1 MPKPNEQTTPK
12 PTGVRRL
19 LGALGPGLT
28 SGAADDDPSGVATFS
43 VIGAK
48 FGTRFL
54 WTALLTWPL
63 MAVVQ
68 MMCARVGMVT
78 GKGLGGVLRERFPR
92 WLVGVAAVAL
102 LGANLLN
109 IAADL
114 AGMGDAM
121 EMLHAGPRLLW
132 VWIYGIG
139 ICLLAIRLRYQQLA
153 SVLKWLAMVLL
164 AYIITAFL
172 VKPHWG
178 QVAHDTFIPSLPI
191 GKDGWSSLVA
201 LFGTTIS
208 PFLFFWQASQEVEED
223 KAKGRRLLSW
233 RRNATRR
240 ELGDRKLDV
249 WTGTFFSNVVMFF
262 IILTAAFTLHA
273 HGKTVESV
281 KDAASA
287 LQPLAGDYAF
297 LLFTGGLVG
306 AGLLA
311 IPTLAGSAAY
321 AFAETF
327 DWVCGLD
334 KKFKKAVSFYAVFI
348 IATIGGAL
356 LDLFHTD
363 PVKVLFLSAVVNGVL
378 APFLL
383 VALLLITG
391 DRKIMQGQPS
401 HITNRIIVG
410 FTALLMFAGLGAM
423 AFLGG

>member
-1 MPKPNEQTTPK
+1 MTEQTAENAK
-12 PTGVRRL
+12 PTGLRRL
-19 LGALGPGLT
+19 FAALGPGLT
-28 SGAADDDPSGVATFS
+28 AGAADDDPSGVATFS
-43 VIGAK
+43 VVGAK
-48 FGTRFL
+48 FGTQLL

-78 GKGLGGVLRERFPR
+78 GKGLGGALRERFPR
-92 WLVGVAAVAL
+92 WLVGVGAVAL

-132 VWIYGIG
+132 VWVYGIG
-139 ICLLAIRLRYQQLA
+139 ICLLAIRLRYYQLA
-153 SVLKWLAMVLL
+153 NVLKWLAMVLL
-164 AYIITAFL
+164 AYIVTAFI

-178 QVAHDTFIPSLPI
+178 QVAHDTFLPTLPK

-223 KAKGRRLLSW
+223 KAKGRRLLSS
-233 RRNATRR
+233 RQNATRR
-240 ELGDRKLDV
+240 ELGDRQLDV
-249 WTGTFFSNVVMFF
+249 WSGTFFSNLVMFF
-262 IILTAAFTLHA
+262 IILTAAFTLHT

-334 KKFKKAVSFYAVFI
+334 KKFKRAVSFYAVFI

-356 LDLFHTD
+356 LDLFDAD
-363 PVKVLFLSAVVNGVL
+363 PVKVLLWSAIVNGVL

-383 VALLLITG
+383 VGLLLITA
-391 DRKIMQGQPS
+391 DKKIMQGQPS
-401 HITNRIIVG
+401 PMYARLVVG
-410 FTALLMFAGLGAM
+410 LTAALMFAGLGAM
-423 AFLGG
+423 VFLGG

>member
-1 MPKPNEQTTPK
+1 MNDPKADEQAK
-12 PTGVRRL
+12 PTGLRRFF
-19 LGALGPGLT
+19 GALGPGLT
-28 SGAADDDPSGVATFS
+28 AGAADDDPSGVATFS

-48 FGTRFL
+48 FGTQFL

-78 GKGLGGVLRERFPR
+78 GKGLGGALRERFPR
-92 WLVGVAAVAL
+92 WLVGVGAVAL

-164 AYIITAFL
+164 AYIVTAFL

-178 QVAHDTFIPSLPI
+178 EVARNTFIPTLPK

-208 PFLFFWQASQEVEED
+208 PFLFYWQASQEVEED
-223 KAKGRRLLSW
+223 KAKGRLLLAR
-233 RRNATRR
+233 RRNATKR
-240 ELGDRKLDV
+240 ELGDRRLDV
-249 WTGTFFSNVVMFF
+249 WSGTFFSNLVMFF
-262 IILTAAFTLHA
+262 IILTAAMTLHV
-273 HGKTVESV
+273 HGKDVQTTA
-281 KDAASA
+281 DAASA
-287 LQPLAGDYAF
+287 LKPLAGDYAF
-297 LLFTGGLVG
+297 LLFTGGLVA

-334 KKFKKAVSFYAVFI
+334 HKFKKAVSFYAVFV

-356 LDLFHTD
+356 LDLLHLD
-363 PVKVLFLSAVVNGVL
+363 PVKTLFWSAVVNGVL

-383 VALLLITG
+383 VGLLLITG
-391 DRKIMQGQPS
+391 NAKIMQGQPS
-401 HITNRIIVG
+401 SVINRLIVG
-410 FTALLMFAGLGAM
+410 FTALLMFAGLAAM
-423 AFLGG
+423 VFIGG

>member
-1 MPKPNEQTTPK
+1 MTTPPKDAAAK
-12 PTGVRRL
+12 PSGLRRF

-28 SGAADDDPSGVATFS
+28 AGAADDDPSGVATFS
-43 VIGAK
+43 MLGAK
-48 FGTRFL
+48 FGTQFL

-63 MAVVQ
+63 MAFVQ

-78 GKGLGGVLRERFPR
+78 GKGLGGALREKFPK
-92 WLVGVAAVAL
+92 WLVALAAFAL
-102 LGANLLN
+102 LIANLVN

-132 VWIYGIG
+132 VWVFGVG
-139 ICLLAIRLRYQQLA
+139 ICLMAIRLRYQQLA
-153 SVLKWLAMVLL
+153 GVLKWLAMVLL
-164 AYIITAFL
+164 AYVVTAFL
-172 VKPHWG
+172 VHPQWG
-178 QVAHDTFIPSLPI
+178 QVARDTFIPTLPK
-191 GKDGWSSLVA
+191 GKDGWNGLVA

-208 PFLFFWQASQEVEED
+208 PFLFYWQASQEVEED
-223 KAKGRRLLSW
+223 KAKGRQLLAW
-233 RRNATRR
+233 RRNASRR
-240 ELGDRKLDV
+240 ELSDRKLDV
-249 WTGTFFSNVVMFF
+249 WTGTFFSNLVMFF

-273 HGKTVESV
+273 HGKTVETT

-287 LQPLAGDYAF
+287 LQPLAGEYAF

-334 KKFKKAVSFYAVFI
+334 SHFKKALSFYAVFI
-348 IATIGGAL
+348 LATIGGAL
-356 LDLFHTD
+356 LDLFHFD
-363 PVKVLFLSAVVNGVL
+363 PVKTLFWSAVVNGVL

-383 VALLLITG
+383 VGVLMITG
-391 DRKIMQGQPS
+391 DTKIMQGQPS
-401 HITNRIIVG
+401 PLFNRLVVG
-410 FTALLMFAGLGAM
+410 FTALLMFGALGAM
-423 AFLGG
+423 ACLGG

>member
-1 MPKPNEQTTPK
+1 MTEQTAENAK
-12 PTGVRRL
+12 PTGLRRL
-19 LGALGPGLT
+19 FAALGPGLT
-28 SGAADDDPSGVATFS
+28 AGAADDDPSGVATFS
-43 VIGAK
+43 VVGAK
-48 FGTRFL
+48 FGTQLL

-78 GKGLGGVLRERFPR
+78 GKGLGGALRERFPR
-92 WLVGVAAVAL
+92 WLVGVGAVAL

-132 VWIYGIG
+132 VWVYGIG
-139 ICLLAIRLRYQQLA
+139 ICLLAIRLRYYQLA
-153 SVLKWLAMVLL
+153 NVLKWLAMVLL
-164 AYIITAFL
+164 AYIVTAFI

-178 QVAHDTFIPSLPI
+178 QVAHDTFLPTLPK

-223 KAKGRRLLSW
+223 KAKGRRLLSS
-233 RRNATRR
+233 RQNATRR
-240 ELGDRKLDV
+240 ELGDRQLDV
-249 WTGTFFSNVVMFF
+249 WSGTFFSNLVMFF

-334 KKFKKAVSFYAVFI
+334 KKFKRAVSFYAVFI

-356 LDLFHTD
+356 LDLFDAD
-363 PVKVLFLSAVVNGVL
+363 PVKVLLWSAIVNGVL

-383 VALLLITG
+383 VGLLLITA
-391 DRKIMQGQPS
+391 DKKIMQGQPS
-401 HITNRIIVG
+401 PMYARLVVG
-410 FTALLMFAGLGAM
+410 LTAALMFAGLGAM

>member
-1 MPKPNEQTTPK
+1 
-12 PTGVRRL
+12 
-19 LGALGPGLT
+19 
-28 SGAADDDPSGVATFS
+28 
-43 VIGAK
+43 
-48 FGTRFL
+48 
-54 WTALLTWPL
+54 
-63 MAVVQ
+63 
-68 MMCARVGMVT
+68 
-78 GKGLGGVLRERFPR
+78 
-92 WLVGVAAVAL
+92 
-102 LGANLLN
+102 
-109 IAADL
+109 
-114 AGMGDAM
+114 MGDAM

-164 AYIITAFL
+164 AYIVTAFL

-178 QVAHDTFIPSLPI
+178 QVAHDTFIPSLPK

-233 RRNATRR
+233 RRNATKR

-249 WTGTFFSNVVMFF
+249 WTGTFFSNLVMFF

-273 HGKTVESV
+273 HGKVVQTT

-334 KKFKKAVSFYAVFI
+334 KRFKKAVSFYAVFI
-348 IATIGGAL
+348 IATVGGAL
-356 LDLFHTD
+356 LDLFHLD

-401 HITNRIIVG
+401 HITNRVIVG

-423 AFLGG
+423 MFLGG

>member
-1 MPKPNEQTTPK
+1 MNESQENAQAKPK
-12 PTGVRRL
+12 GLRRF

-28 SGAADDDPSGVATFS
+28 AGAADDDPSGVATFS
-43 VIGAK
+43 IVGAK
-48 FGTRFL
+48 FGTQFL

-78 GKGLGGVLRERFPR
+78 GMGLGGVLRERFPR
-92 WLVGVAAVAL
+92 WLVAIAAVAL

-114 AGMGDAM
+114 AGMADAM

-153 SVLKWLAMVLL
+153 SILKWLAMVLL
-164 AYIITAFL
+164 AYIVTAFL

-178 QVAHDTFIPSLPI
+178 QVARDTFIPTLPH
-191 GKDGWSSLVA
+191 GNEGWSSLVA

-249 WTGTFFSNVVMFF
+249 WTGTFFSNIVMFF
-262 IILTAAFTLHA
+262 IILTAAVTLHA
-273 HGKTVESV
+273 HGKDVQTTR
-281 KDAASA
+281 DAASA
-287 LQPLAGDYAF
+287 LKPLAGEYAF

-334 KKFKKAVSFYAVFI
+334 RKFKKAVSFYAVFI

-356 LDLFHTD
+356 LDLFRLD
-363 PVKVLFLSAVVNGVL
+363 PVKTLFWSAVVNGVL

-383 VALLLITG
+383 VALLLVTG
-391 DRKIMQGQPS
+391 DKKIMQGQPS
-401 HITNRIIVG
+401 HLLNRIVVG

-423 AFLGG
+423 IFL

>member
-1 MPKPNEQTTPK
+1 MSAKAKDEANK
-12 PTGVRRL
+12 PTGIRRFFN
-19 LGALGPGLT
+19 ALGPGLT
-28 SGAADDDPSGVATFS
+28 AGAADDDPSGVATFS
-43 VIGAK
+43 IVGAK
-48 FGTRFL
+48 FGTQFL

-78 GKGLGGVLRERFPR
+78 GMGLGGALRERFPR
-92 WLVGVAAVAL
+92 WLVGIGAVAL

-114 AGMGDAM
+114 GGMGDAM
-121 EMLHAGPRLLW
+121 EMLHAGPALLW
-132 VWIYGIG
+132 VWVFGIG
-139 ICLLAIRLRYQQLA
+139 ICLLAIRLRYYQLA

-164 AYIITAFL
+164 AYVVTAFL
-172 VKPHWG
+172 VKPHWT
-178 QVAHDTFIPSLPI
+178 QVAHDTFIPTLPK
-191 GKDGWSSLVA
+191 GNDGWSSVVA

-223 KAKGRRLLSW
+223 KAKGRRLLSS
-233 RRNATRR
+233 RRNATKR

-249 WTGTFFSNVVMFF
+249 WTGTFFSNLVMFF
-262 IILTAAFTLHA
+262 IILTAAFTLHT
-273 HGKTVESV
+273 HGKTVETV

-287 LQPLAGDYAF
+287 LQPLAGRHAF

-334 KKFKKAVSFYAVFI
+334 KKFHKAVSFYAVFI

-356 LDLFHTD
+356 FDVFDVD
-363 PVKVLFLSAVVNGVL
+363 PVKTLFWSAVVNGIL

-383 VALLLITG
+383 VGLLLITG
-391 DRKIMQGQPS
+391 DRTLMQGQPS
-401 HITNRIIVG
+401 PTSNRIVVG
-410 FTALLMFAGLGAM
+410 LTAALMFAGLGAM
-423 AFLGG
+423 VFLGG

>member
-1 MPKPNEQTTPK
+1 MNDPKADEQATS
-12 PTGVRRL
+12 TGLRRFF
-19 LGALGPGLT
+19 GALGPGLT
-28 SGAADDDPSGVATFS
+28 AGAADDDPSGVATFS

-48 FGTRFL
+48 FGTQFL

-78 GKGLGGVLRERFPR
+78 GKGLGGALRERFPR
-92 WLVGVAAVAL
+92 WLVGVGAVAL

-164 AYIITAFL
+164 AYIVTAFL

-178 QVAHDTFIPSLPI
+178 EVARNTFIPTLPK

-208 PFLFFWQASQEVEED
+208 PFLFYWQASQEVEED
-223 KAKGRRLLSW
+223 KAKGRLLLAR
-233 RRNATRR
+233 RRNATKR

-249 WTGTFFSNVVMFF
+249 WSGTFFSNLVMFF
-262 IILTAAFTLHA
+262 IILTAAMTLHA
-273 HGKTVESV
+273 HGKDVQTTA
-281 KDAASA
+281 DAASA
-287 LQPLAGDYAF
+287 LKPLAGDYAF

-334 KKFKKAVSFYAVFI
+334 HKFRKAVSFYAVFV

-356 LDLFHTD
+356 LDLLHLD
-363 PVKVLFLSAVVNGVL
+363 PVKTLFWSAVVNGVL

-383 VALLLITG
+383 VGLLLITG
-391 DRKIMQGQPS
+391 NAKIMQGQPS
-401 HITNRIIVG
+401 SVINRLVVG

-423 AFLGG
+423 VFIGG

>member
-1 MPKPNEQTTPK
+1 MLAGDQNQAEM
-12 PTGVRRL
+12 
-19 LGALGPGLT
+19 
-28 SGAADDDPSGVATFS
+28 
-43 VIGAK
+43 
-48 FGTRFL
+48 
-54 WTALLTWPL
+54 

-78 GKGLGGVLRERFPR
+78 GKGLGGALRERFPH

-132 VWIYGIG
+132 VWIYGLG

-153 SVLKWLAMVLL
+153 SVLKWLAMVLV
-164 AYIITAFL
+164 AYIVTAFL

-178 QVAHDTFIPSLPI
+178 QVAHDTFIPTLPT
-191 GKDGWSSLVA
+191 GKEGWSSLVA

-223 KAKGRRLLSW
+223 KAKGRRLLS
-233 RRNATRR
+233 RRHNATRR

-249 WTGTFFSNVVMFF
+249 WAGTFFSNLVMFF

-273 HGKTVESV
+273 HGKEVQTT

-327 DWVCGLD
+327 DWACGLD
-334 KKFKKAVSFYAVFI
+334 KRFRKAVSFYAVFI
-348 IATIGGAL
+348 IATVGGAL
-356 LDLFHTD
+356 LDVFRLD

-383 VALLLITG
+383 VALLLISG

-401 HITNRIIVG
+401 HITNRLIVG

-423 AFLGG
+423 AFIGG

>member
-1 MPKPNEQTTPK
+1 MPKPNEQTSPK
-12 PTGVRRL
+12 PKGLRRL

-48 FGTRFL
+48 FGTQFL

-78 GKGLGGVLRERFPR
+78 GKGLGGALRERFPR

-172 VKPHWG
+172 VKPRWG
-178 QVAHDTFIPSLPI
+178 QVAHDTFIPTLPK

-249 WTGTFFSNVVMFF
+249 WTGTFFSNLVMFF
-262 IILTAAFTLHA
+262 IILTAAFTLHT

-334 KKFKKAVSFYAVFI
+334 KRFKKAVSFYAVFI

-391 DRKIMQGQPS
+391 DKKIMQGQPS
-401 HITNRIIVG
+401 HITNRVIVG
-410 FTALLMFAGLGAM
+410 FTAVLMFAGLGAM

>member
-1 MPKPNEQTTPK
+1 
-12 PTGVRRL
+12 
-19 LGALGPGLT
+19 
-28 SGAADDDPSGVATFS
+28 
-43 VIGAK
+43 
-48 FGTRFL
+48 
-54 WTALLTWPL
+54 
-63 MAVVQ
+63 
-68 MMCARVGMVT
+68 MVT
-78 GKGLGGVLRERFPR
+78 GKGLGGALRERFPR

-153 SVLKWLAMVLL
+153 SVLKGLAMVLL
-164 AYIITAFL
+164 AYVITAFL

-178 QVAHDTFIPSLPI
+178 QVAHDTFIPTLPK

-249 WTGTFFSNVVMFF
+249 WSGTFFSNLVMFF
-262 IILTAAFTLHA
+262 IILTAAFTLHT
-273 HGKTVESV
+273 HGKSVESV

-334 KKFKKAVSFYAVFI
+334 KRFKKAVSFYAVFI

-391 DRKIMQGQPS
+391 DKKIMQGQPS
-401 HITNRIIVG
+401 HITNRVIVG
-410 FTALLMFAGLGAM
+410 FTAVLMFAGLGAM